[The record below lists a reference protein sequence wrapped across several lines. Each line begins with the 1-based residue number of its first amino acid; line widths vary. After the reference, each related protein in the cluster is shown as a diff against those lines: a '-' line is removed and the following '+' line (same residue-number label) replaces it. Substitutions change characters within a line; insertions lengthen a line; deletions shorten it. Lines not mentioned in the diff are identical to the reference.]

1 MKNKFRYL
9 TSYVILLIVIFST
22 VGCSQSVHSGQETTV
37 KVEYNEDGD
46 NKSIQSIAHVLK
58 TEFTSPKQKYNDIL
72 KNPNNIL
79 KINGK
84 KVLKASSGSELYQYI
99 EDLYQ
104 PYFTNNGFE
113 KFFVGS
119 AFSYTL
125 QSKDIQIKV
134 DNISIKK
141 NKDDQKNYDFVV
153 NVKYKKVGGPEKKY
167 KIKGLATLPEEG
179 KIADITYL
187 DDSGLKEKI
196 EKNS

>member
-1 MKNKFRYL
+1 MKNKFRYKI
-9 TSYVILLIVIFST
+9 SCMILLIFVLTIA
-22 VGCSQSVHSGQETTV
+22 GCSQSVHSGQERTV

-58 TEFTSPKQKYNDIL
+58 TEFTSPKQKYNEII
-72 KNPNNIL
+72 KNPNNLL

-84 KVLKASSGSELYQYI
+84 RVLKASSGSELYQYI
-99 EDLYQ
+99 EGLYQ
-104 PYFTNNGFE
+104 SNFTNQGFE
-113 KFFVGS
+113 KFFLES

-134 DNISIKK
+134 DKISIKK
-141 NKDDQKNYDFVV
+141 NKNNQKHYNFVL
-153 NVKYKKVGGPEKKY
+153 NVKYKKAGGPEKNY
-167 KIKGLATLPEEG
+167 KIKGLATLPKEG

-196 EKNS
+196 IKNS